1 MAANETRMLLLGAV
15 AMFEPVNGYQ
25 IRRELSSW
33 RVDEWANLKP
43 GSIYHGLTKLA
54 EQEFLTRHDV
64 VDGTRPVAVY
74 EITDTGRDE
83 LDRLLVAA
91 LEQYNAHDHVGFSVA
106 FGMLPLVSR
115 NQVLASLTRRRVS
128 VEKAVKE
135 LTVGAD
141 AKSQAPPHA
150 RRGLLLWM
158 DLAIAELGWLR
169 EVIEDVKAGRL
180 KFQMSEDWGWTPAA
194 DDPGLQ
200 MNVDREKYRAL
211 LGRSETQS

>member
-43 GSIYHGLTKLA
+43 GSIYHGLSKLA
-54 EQEFLTRHDV
+54 EQEFLVRHDV

-74 EITDTGRDE
+74 EITGAGRDE
-83 LDRLLVAA
+83 LDRLLVGA
-91 LEQYNAHDHVGFSVA
+91 LENYSAHDNVAFSVA

-115 NQVLASLTRRRVS
+115 DQVLASLTRRRVTI
-128 VEKAVKE
+128 EKAVKE
-135 LTVGAD
+135 LALGAE

-158 DLAIAELGWLR
+158 DFAVAELGWLR
-169 EVIEDVKAGRL
+169 EVIEDIKAGRL
-180 KFQMSEDWGWTPAA
+180 RFQMGEDWGWTPAA

-200 MNVDREKYRAL
+200 MNLDREKYRAL
-211 LGRSETQS
+211 LGR